1 MLGTHAP
8 VVEICGAFF
17 VRVCLVLVGALVGA
31 VFDGGRAFPMVGSC
45 VVWAWSGGWTTDVML
60 C

>member
-1 MLGTHAP
+1 M
-8 VVEICGAFF
+8 
-17 VRVCLVLVGALVGA
+17 CLVLVGALVGA

-60 C
+60 CKRLDLAYYGEARD